1 MYQRTLFVL
10 SFPSFLYQAL
20 CSFQTNRLSIG
31 HQNTLFNSSSP
42 SKPSQ
47 EVVQACVPISNLYH
61 KDTTAMETLDEQY
74 EVNVPSD
81 VVSCLD
87 RWYSGY
93 TKDILFWGED
103 RSYWLDSVAHQAAQN
118 LVRKGEAVIFI
129 QPPPNAAF
137 TDGDDLV
144 RDFLALFA
152 ECLQLKEHRI
162 DRDRLSVLESMV
174 ARSSS
179 RVVVFFHRLRFM
191 EAGQGEFSQL
201 VQALLQSERFRVF
214 VTSESYLRRPN
225 GESVVNVS
233 DMFPGRT
240 RVSLR

>member
-1 MYQRTLFVL
+1 M
-10 SFPSFLYQAL
+10 
-20 CSFQTNRLSIG
+20 SIG
-31 HQNTLFNSSSP
+31 HQNTLFSSSRP

-47 EVVQACVPISNLYH
+47 EVVQPCVPISNLYH
-61 KDTTAMETLDEQY
+61 KDTTAIEILDEQY
-74 EVNVPSD
+74 EVNVPSN

-103 RSYWLDSVAHQAAQN
+103 RSKWLDSVAHQAAQN

-129 QPPPNAAF
+129 QPPPNAMF

-144 RDFLALFA
+144 RDFLALFV
-152 ECLQLKEHRI
+152 ECLQLKQHRV
-162 DRDRLSVLESMV
+162 DRDRLSVLDSMV
-174 ARSSS
+174 APSSS
-179 RVVVFFHRLRFM
+179 RIVVFFHRLRFM

-214 VTSESYLRRPN
+214 VTSESYLGRPN
-225 GESVVNVS
+225 DESVVNVS
-233 DMFPGRT
+233 GMFPGRT
-240 RVSLR
+240 RISLR